1 MNAMAQVVVSLI
13 GMAAAA
19 LFVAA
24 AAELIVRHWD
34 NDLHGTRGRRLDR
47 WT

>member
-1 MNAMAQVVVSLI
+1 MYDFAQTVLTLV
-13 GMAAAA
+13 G
-19 LFVAA
+19 FVAMCVAIRA

>member
-1 MNAMAQVVVSLI
+1 MYALEMLTVIVGMVAASFVVR
-13 GMAAAA
+13 
-19 LFVAA
+19 A